1 MAVFNKYKD
10 KGFRVLGV
18 SLDRN
23 AEDWKK
29 AITED
34 GLDWDHISHIAY
46 FEDEIAL
53 LYNVRAIPASF
64 ILDENGIIVAKD
76 LRGPELEV
84 KIAELLP

>member
-1 MAVFNKYKD
+1 MQ
-10 KGFRVLGV
+10 VLGV
-18 SLDRN
+18 SLDRA

-29 AITED
+29 AIAED
-34 GLDWDHISHIAY
+34 GLEWNHVSHIAY
-46 FEDEIAL
+46 FEDEIAV

-76 LRGPELEV
+76 LRGPQLEA